1 MTNFE
6 IIDGK
11 GFIFTFPNGVSVSIQ
26 IGALNYCDNYYHGGV
41 ADYEKQKENIKNNI
55 FPKSKTCETAIRL
68 PNGDLLDY
76 KGDNVQGYQTTQD
89 VLKTL
94 NFASKIKT

>member
-11 GFIFTFPNGVSVSIQ
+11 GFILTFPNGVSVSIQ
-26 IGALNYCDNYYHGGV
+26 IGALNYCDNYYNGGV
-41 ADYEKQKENIKNNI
+41 ADYEKQKEDIKNNI
-55 FPKSKTCETAIRL
+55 FPKSKTCETAIIM
-68 PNGDLLDY
+68 PDGSLLDY
-76 KGDNVQGYQTTQD
+76 KGDNVQGYQTPNE

-94 NFASKIKT
+94 DFASKIKT